1 VLVSL
6 IFAVLVLLILAG
18 LPIAI
23 AMGLTA
29 LGFFIGL
36 GETQML
42 GAMAQRMYSASTS
55 SSCTLLA
62 IPFFILAGSLMNTE
76 PLRSPAHS
84 RQAR

>member
-1 VLVSL
+1 MLVASIFSVLV
-6 IFAVLVLLILAG
+6 VLILAG

-42 GAMAQRMYSASTS
+42 GAMAQRMYSSSTS
-55 SSCTLLA
+55 
-62 IPFFILAGSLMNTE
+62 
-76 PLRSPAHS
+76 RS
-84 RQAR
+84 RQATPTASRPCRAIAISRSRF